1 MTDAAAAPAAAD
13 AASALAYHQ
22 QRTAAAHQIV
32 LPILARAHKQEA
44 LPCVQRPK
52 KDLACLHVPCVLP
65 YSLECISVA
74 VAVATQR

>member
-32 LPILARAHKQEA
+32 LPILARAHNAGRRCVPLCPTSKKRFGLLARA
-44 LPCVQRPK
+44 LCAPLFLGV
-52 KDLACLHVPCVLP
+52 H
-65 YSLECISVA
+65 
-74 VAVATQR
+74 